1 MNAWLRRC
9 FKGLG
14 RRAGLVATQYEPYG
28 VVDEALLVP
37 FRSLANYASRDGAG
51 LSAAIRIDS
60 DRTEKIER
68 VANSGE
74 NV

>member
-1 MNAWLRRC
+1 MPH
-9 FKGLG
+9 
-14 RRAGLVATQYEPYG
+14 AT
-28 VVDEALLVP
+28 
-37 FRSLANYASRDGAG
+37 DGAG